1 MIMYPDQIEEKFSTL
16 RSMRLNEFLRCLAL
30 SKPLNQFNNKK
41 DGNNE
46 RVKVVHVTETTTWMY
61 IHVDAKTLQTI
72 AKKAGVAVS
81 LLETMPETKFNLAD
95 AHFKLVFNTCHQEE
109 PAYDGVSLYINKDTF
124 SSYGA
129 ETYDYLTSLIKSHFE
144 QIESFSFFIDKLH
157 NWLLLAD
164 CSYNRKI
171 LGSNDF
177 SIYLDNLDKLA
188 DLSNFFYHWLGV
200 EAV

>member
-1 MIMYPDQIEEKFSTL
+1 MHPDMIEEKFTKL

-30 SKPLNQFNNKK
+30 SKPLNQFNIEK
-41 DGNNE
+41 DGNDE
-46 RVKVVHVTETTTWMY
+46 RVQVAHVTETTTWMY
-61 IHVDAKTLQTI
+61 IHVDAKTLQII
-72 AKKAGVAVS
+72 AKKAGVTVS

-95 AHFKLVFNTCHQEE
+95 AHFKLVFNAYHQEE
-109 PAYDGVSLYINKDTF
+109 PVYDGVSFYINKDSF

-164 CSYNRKI
+164 CLHNRKR
-171 LGSNDF
+171 LDPSSF
-177 SIYLDNLDKLA
+177 EIYLDNLDKLA
-188 DLSNFFYHWLGV
+188 DLENFFYHWLGV
-200 EAV
+200 EVND